1 MDVENIT
8 PYGDVAQAG
17 KAEQVSRMFDN
28 IAPAYDFMNSAMTL
42 GVHRM
47 WQRKALKM
55 LSAVEHDRILDVA
68 TGTGALAIAMAG
80 RLDPQSVTGVD
91 LSTGMVEIG
100 RKKVHELGLDGI
112 VSLGIGDCLKLPFA
126 DGEFDA
132 VTCAYGVR
140 NFADLPAGYREMCR
154 VLKPGG
160 TVLIIE
166 LSTPRGM
173 LTAPAYRLYTRYI
186 IPAMGRIFTRDAR
199 AYSYLPESIAA
210 VPQGAKMTAL
220 MEEAGFREAR
230 ALPLTFGACTI
241 YTAVK

>member
-8 PYGDVAQAG
+8 PYGNETEAG

-42 GVHRM
+42 GVHRL

-55 LSAVEHDRILDVA
+55 LAAVAHDDILDVA
-68 TGTGALAIAMAG
+68 TGTGALAIAMAR
-80 RLDPQSVTGVD
+80 RLDPLSVTGVD
-91 LSTGMVEIG
+91 LSAGMVEIG
-100 RKKVHELGLDGI
+100 RRKVHEMGLEDT
-112 VSLGIGDCLKLPFA
+112 VSLGIGDCLMLPFTEGA
-126 DGEFDA
+126 FDV

-140 NFADLPAGYREMCR
+140 NFADLPAGYREMYR

-166 LSTPRGM
+166 LSTPRGA
-173 LTAPAYRLYTRYI
+173 LTAPAYRLYTRHI
-186 IPAMGRIFTRDAR
+186 IPAMGRLFTRDSR

-210 VPQGAKMTAL
+210 VPQGDKMTAL